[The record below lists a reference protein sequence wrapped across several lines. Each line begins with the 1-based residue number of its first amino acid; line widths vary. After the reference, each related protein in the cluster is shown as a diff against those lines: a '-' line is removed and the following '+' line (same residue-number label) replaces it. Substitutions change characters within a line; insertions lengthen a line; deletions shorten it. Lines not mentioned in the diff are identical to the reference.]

1 MSSKYR
7 ATHSAGTSF
16 TRFFRKLVSR
26 LDESGAERAWRGL
39 NGLLRQAHRELRGSR
54 QARVTRR
61 VLLDP
66 LSELLSW
73 RLGELSVVVTSIGE
87 EEESQPLYIDGEEK
101 AVARVLAISAESSL
115 DLPPEGLHRR
125 FAPAHRLVRV
135 LEQEGLTWGILL
147 NAYELRIVR
156 RSEGFVSSHLAF
168 SLLDMADDVPG
179 ARSAWKLLWGV
190 LRGDSWQP
198 SPSMLDEVV
207 PSVANINR
215 KLVHFSARK
224 YPPRW
229 SVCCRAR
236 SPTQRIG
243 RFSRILLPN
252 RRAAEVSLNTC
263 TPAHSAICTDFC
275 SYSTPKHADCS
286 RWICQPIATAMRSPG
301 LAAWFA
307 VHSTA
312 PPIRE

>member
-1 MSSKYR
+1 V
-7 ATHSAGTSF
+7 F
-16 TRFFRKLVSR
+16 VVDRK
-26 LDESGAERAWRGL
+26 A
-39 NGLLRQAHRELRGSR
+39 
-54 QARVTRR
+54 
-61 VLLDP
+61 
-66 LSELLSW
+66 ELLSW

-207 PSVANINR
+207 RLGREHQQEVGTLLGSQVPAALRNVCNNPFLFGRRPTKKRNVAVIGGN
-215 KLVHFSARK
+215 AR
-224 YPPRW
+224 YNLE
-229 SVCCRAR
+229 
-236 SPTQRIG
+236 Q
-243 RFSRILLPN
+243 SR
-252 RRAAEVSLNTC
+252 
-263 TPAHSAICTDFC
+263 
-275 SYSTPKHADCS
+275 
-286 RWICQPIATAMRSPG
+286 
-301 LAAWFA
+301 LAASGRTEDPNDLARFGFK
-307 VHSTA
+307 
-312 PPIRE
+312 